1 MDFLKIGKLLQDFYA
16 VPDYQRD
23 YEWTNIQNSTLI
35 DDVMSLVKGECDNH
49 FIGAIVT
56 IPYDKEC
63 GSIKSIDFEEYSID
77 EKSVKHVVDGQQRL
91 TSCTVLIQAI
101 IDSLNEETDIDSSY
115 KENNMRMLQNIIA
128 GSAFNDDSLPA
139 PHLILNGNTGRCYNK
154 EIIGIRKDDFD
165 KKYKGAKRLSAALK
179 LYKSEIKLNKTH
191 LIEENLFRDNKA
203 FYQALIKA
211 IKDQIFFVEIA
222 CDESSDAFQVFDS
235 LNGKGL
241 DLTAADRIKNILL
254 SWTPKNGM
262 VKWDALVQEI
272 GESHLSSFFLSLF
285 FYKHKKRVPQNKLPD
300 MFKSEYKNLAQ
311 NNYPAFWNELNHA
324 AKMYG
329 FLRKCEHFNANIISR
344 LQDVH
349 SLKQEQIY
357 VLLFAAAMHYGEET
371 INKQDFASFLDEC
384 ISLIVR
390 MHVSEKNMNKLDSI
404 FSKWISAMCND
415 GAKLPDLTEKIH
427 HEKITIVPDDT
438 FESTFAQ
445 FTPTESKVEDFY
457 LRHLEGYLRK
467 QSNDRDLQQQGA
479 YTVEHIIPQT
489 LTELSDWYGDEQ
501 IEDDVISDFKSYIE
515 NIGNKALL
523 YQDDNSAASNT
534 NYESKKDVYRNG
546 KKGQNNGTPEGTFK
560 LIQELLKDYP
570 DKFTH
575 NEVKLRAQKLAA
587 IAKKIW

>member
-1 MDFLKIGKLLQDFYA
+1 MDFIKIGKLLQDFYA

-35 DDVMSLVKGECDNH
+35 DDVMALVRGDCENH

-63 GSIKSIDFEEYSID
+63 GSIKSIDFDEYSID
-77 EKSVKHVVDGQQRL
+77 AKSVKHVVDGQQRL
-91 TSCTVLIQAI
+91 TSCTILIQAI
-101 IDSLNEETDIDSSY
+101 IDSLKEETDIDNSY
-115 KENNMRMLQNIIA
+115 KENNSQMLKSIIA
-128 GSAFNDDSLPA
+128 GSAFNEDSLPA

-154 EIIGIRKDDFD
+154 DILNIRKDDFD

-179 LYKSEIKLNKTH
+179 LFKSEIKLNKTH
-191 LIEENLFRDNKA
+191 LIEDNLFKDNKA

-211 IKDQIFFVEIA
+211 VKDQIFFVEIA
-222 CDESSDAFQVFDS
+222 CGESSDAFQVFDS

-272 GESHLSSFFLSLF
+272 GESHLSGFFLSLF
-285 FYKHKKRVPQNKLPD
+285 FYKHKKRISQNKLPD
-300 MFKSEYKNLAQ
+300 TFKSEYKNLAQ
-311 NNYPAFWNELNHA
+311 NNYPAFWNELNQS

-329 FLRKCEHFNANIISR
+329 RLRECKPFSSSVATR
-344 LQDVH
+344 LQDIQ

-357 VLLFAAAMHYGEET
+357 VLLFAVATHYGEDFV
-371 INKQDFASFLDEC
+371 NKQEFATFLDEC

-390 MHVSEKNMNKLDSI
+390 MHVCERNMNKLDSF
-404 FSKWISAMCND
+404 FSKWITSMENENIS
-415 GAKLPDLTEKIH
+415 LPELTEKMR
-427 HEKITIVPDDT
+427 HEKNTLVPDDT
-438 FESTFAQ
+438 FESDFSKFA
-445 FTPTESKVEDFY
+445 PTDSKVEEFY

-467 QSNDRDLQQQGA
+467 QENDRDLLQQGA

-489 LTELSDWYGDEQ
+489 LTDLADWYGDEQ
-501 IEDDVISDFKSYIE
+501 VDDDVANDFKSYIE

-534 NYESKKDVYRNG
+534 NYLSKRDVYKNG
-546 KKGQNNGTPEGTFK
+546 KKDQHNGTPEGTFK
-560 LIQELLKDYP
+560 LIQELLSDYP
-570 DKFTH
+570 EKFTH
-575 NEVKLRAQKLAA
+575 NEVKLRAKKLAE
-587 IAKKIW
+587 IAVKIW